1 MAFRTQYGHYEYV
14 VMPFGITNVP
24 AIFMDY
30 MNRIVYSFLDN
41 FVVVFIDNILI
52 YSCSHKE
59 HKEHLRIMLGILKEK
74 QLYAKLINWWG
85 FAFAEDYAVGALAV
99 LIIFIFFL
107 FLVVHNMS
115 IWVYIWH
122 ISQWFI
128 YATHPMGSSMILLL
142 LFSMLYGLASLFISC
157 LVQCSVFVFCYPLNY
172 PNF

>member
-1 MAFRTQYGHYEYV
+1 MKDEDIPKMAFRTQYGHYEYV

-74 QLYAKLINWWG
+74 QLYAKLIKCEFWLDDIQ
-85 FAFAEDYAVGALAV
+85 FLSHVILVGGIVVDLSKVEIV
-99 LIIFIFFL
+99 LQWELPKTTTEIRIFVG
-107 FLVVHNMS
+107 LV
-115 IWVYIWH
+115 
-122 ISQWFI
+122 
-128 YATHPMGSSMILLL
+128 G
-142 LFSMLYGLASLFISC
+142 
-157 LVQCSVFVFCYPLNY
+157 
-172 PNF
+172 

>member
-1 MAFRTQYGHYEYV
+1 MKDEDIPKMAFRTQYGHYEYV

-74 QLYAKLINWWG
+74 QLYAKLIKCEFWLDDIQ
-85 FAFAEDYAVGALAV
+85 FLSHVILVGGIVVDLSKVEIV
-99 LIIFIFFL
+99 LQWELPKTTTEIRIFVG
-107 FLVVHNMS
+107 LVG
-115 IWVYIWH
+115 YY
-122 ISQWFI
+122 QRFI
-128 YATHPMGSSMILLL
+128 KE
-142 LFSMLYGLASLFISC
+142 FSKIVAH
-157 LVQCSVFVFCYPLNY
+157 
-172 PNF
+172 

>member
-1 MAFRTQYGHYEYV
+1 VKDEDIPKMAFRTQYGHYEYV

-74 QLYAKLINWWG
+74 QLYAKLIKCEFWLDDIQ
-85 FAFAEDYAVGALAV
+85 FLSHVILVGGIVVDLSKVEIV
-99 LIIFIFFL
+99 LQWELPKTTTEIRIFVG
-107 FLVVHNMS
+107 LVG
-115 IWVYIWH
+115 YY
-122 ISQWFI
+122 QRFI
-128 YATHPMGSSMILLL
+128 KE
-142 LFSMLYGLASLFISC
+142 FSKIVAH
-157 LVQCSVFVFCYPLNY
+157 
-172 PNF
+172 